1 MPKSSL
7 SDDAPTPDAPIVDRP
22 VRETPTLGL
31 ALGGGAVLG
40 FSHVGLLMALAE
52 AGITVDRIAGTSAG
66 AIVAALHA
74 FGMSPEQARTLL
86 SPLTW
91 RKVSNFSRN
100 SLGLLSNEP
109 ISELLQ
115 GELGDVRIED
125 ASMPLAVVAADIHT
139 GETVVLREGPLAPA
153 VRASA
158 AIPGIYSPVT
168 VEGRVLVDGGIVEN
182 VPVQPLR
189 AMDVDLVVAATLG
202 ETLDFQPVRTL
213 LGVLTNAFLIA
224 VNTATRLDI
233 TGRADVVIE
242 PDLVVH
248 NHWDVSQRDELIDK
262 GREAGMT
269 ATPRIRDAL
278 AGISGTGGSSRS
290 PR

>member
-1 MPKSSL
+1 MPNAL
-7 SDDAPTPDAPIVDRP
+7 RPAPA
-22 VRETPTLGL
+22 PTLGV

-40 FSHVGLLMALAE
+40 FSHIGLLMELEA
-52 AGITVDRIAGTSAG
+52 AGIPIDRLSGTSAG

-74 FGMSPEQARTLL
+74 FGVSPARSRTLL

-91 RKVSNFSRN
+91 RAVSNFSRN

-109 ISELLQ
+109 LAEVLR

-125 ASMPLAVVAADIHT
+125 APIPLAIVAADIHT
-139 GETVVLREGPLAPA
+139 ADPVILREGPLALA

-158 AIPGIYSPVT
+158 AIPGIYAPVMI
-168 VEGRVLVDGGIVEN
+168 GDRLLVDGGIVEN
-182 VPVQPLR
+182 VPVRPLR
-189 AMDVDLVVAATLG
+189 EMDAAVVVAATLG

-224 VNTATRLDI
+224 VNTATRLDLS
-233 TGRADVVIE
+233 GAADVIVE

-248 NHWDVSQRDELIDK
+248 NHWDVDQRDALIEK
-262 GREAGMT
+262 GREAGS
-269 ATPRIRDAL
+269 AAVPKIRAAL
-278 AGISGTGGSSRS
+278 AAVSVGDER
-290 PR
+290 